1 MRRLIIPFLMGF
13 LLLLVIAPGN
23 APNYQK
29 NVILQSDMNAGGFSI
44 TNTANVGAQQFTLGG
59 ISISTWPTGG
69 GGNITTLTNASILFP
84 TNNTI
89 GASNI
94 TFLSWLLNAQGSFT
108 VDTNGNLVAYTVTVN
123 NGLNITG
130 SAAVNF
136 SGGESISTDNG
147 NDVSIVVGSPGYL
160 SVDAI
165 VPFDGQGSWDA
176 QNATLSGEL
185 AYPAGST
192 ISEENNDLTLLSEG
206 AIFNFRGS
214 GNTPGYIEAGGIVLT
229 NGLTNLSATASTLAK
244 FDANQGLVSIPNGVG
259 ALNDDGNGNFSWVP
273 GGGGSSDAPL
283 PDGATIISNLNLGT
297 WSVVPSAITNGVNAA
312 LLAAINGTNTALLG
326 DIVTTSNALWL
337 ILGNTNT
344 ALLATLATASNNLW
358 AIVGGTNT
366 AILTAIAAT
375 SNRFVANGT
384 TITNWVTANFQ
395 PAGTYVTGA
404 TSDNTLFP
412 SSIPITGTSL
422 TFTPQNQ
429 NANTI
434 YAGPASGGS
443 GEPSF
448 QSAPTFSGLNLT
460 SLTQNSGMI
469 STSNSIFGF
478 LLNTNTALLGDLTV
492 LSNNVMAALGLT
504 NIALIADITAATNS
518 IAGNSI
524 TGTITAVFGG
534 FATLTN
540 ASIWNP
546 TNNVV
551 ESSNML
557 FLSSLTN
564 GQGTFGVDTN
574 GNLTAYTLSLTTSG
588 NTPEQAI
595 GSLNGFYQL
604 FIQNTSGGNQ
614 ASVDVVVANNL
625 NSGAQGTAF
634 YGDFGMNGSNY
645 GNNGFTGFG
654 GRSNDVYLI
663 AIGTPTGTASTSNI
677 DLILG
682 VNQTNQSV
690 IISAGNDL
698 SLSNALFNMNGLQLV
713 IGDYAGLGTGLTNAG
728 GDGYVD
734 KTITNS
740 LSTQVITAGTTESNV
755 FATITALALQG
766 QTITNVTQP
775 TNINL
780 TDIAANW
787 VVNGTGQ
794 FTNTAWVPYTNTYL
808 SLTIASNL
816 LAWTDTNGT
825 TFAQGDTGS
834 TNGFKNGTNTII
846 DSAGIVQN
854 GGTFSGN
861 GINISNAQTG
871 FFGGLSAVT
880 TTTTSKYPF
889 LSGLQTAY
897 AAGITNASIF
907 LPGAWVF
914 QTLHVMTNT
923 LGLTTGSNVT
933 LTIMTNGHNT
943 GAMAASGIS
952 TVIGPN
958 PAVNSSVIYLTNEW
972 VVLRQ
977 SMAGSGSFALSADW
991 SLSNQ

>member
-176 QNATLSGEL
+176 QNATLSGSL

-206 AIFNFRGS
+206 AIFNFQGS

-344 ALLATLATASNNLW
+344 ALLATLATA
-358 AIVGGTNT
+358 
-366 AILTAIAAT
+366 
-375 SNRFVANGT
+375 
-384 TITNWVTANFQ
+384 
-395 PAGTYVTGA
+395 
-404 TSDNTLFP
+404 
-412 SSIPITGTSL
+412 
-422 TFTPQNQ
+422 
-429 NANTI
+429 
-434 YAGPASGGS
+434 
-443 GEPSF
+443 
-448 QSAPTFSGLNLT
+448 
-460 SLTQNSGMI
+460 
-469 STSNSIFGF
+469 
-478 LLNTNTALLGDLTV
+478 
-492 LSNNVMAALGLT
+492 SNNVMAALGLT

-728 GDGYVD
+728 GAGYVD